1 MSPQKAPSEG
11 TKVDLGRNAPVKQE
25 AAGPVPT
32 ESLAAES
39 YKEGGAFASNQG
51 IRTENLQSS
60 DTSRAAKL
68 DPAPNA
74 QYREAAHDTT
84 SYNAASY
91 DEATGRSDAKPKS
104 DAGTA
109 PSYVNN
115 QYIRDPKGP
124 HGKNL
129 QEGGWDDSK
138 TRDGLQAA
146 LNAEPG
152 SEDDPARAAE
162 YQFELKNNA
171 KSGGAGPREGS
182 LTNETTYDKLDSNVS
197 A

>member
-1 MSPQKAPSEG
+1 VAS
-11 TKVDLGRNAPVKQE
+11 
-25 AAGPVPT
+25 

-39 YKEGGAFASNQG
+39 YNEGGAFASNQG
-51 IRTENLQSS
+51 VHSENLQASN
-60 DTSRAAKL
+60 TSRADKL
-68 DPAPNA
+68 DAAPNA
-74 QYREAAHDTT
+74 EYREAAQDTT
-84 SYNAASY
+84 SYNSASY

-115 QYIRDPKGP
+115 QYIRDPNGP

-138 TRDGLQAA
+138 TRDGVQAA

-152 SEDDPARAAE
+152 SQDDPARAAE

-171 KSGGAGPREGS
+171 KSRGAGPKEGS
-182 LTNETTYDKLDSNVS
+182 LTNETTYDKLDSNAS